1 MNRKLVLVYITGLLI
16 GISYGLHGP
25 LLPLFA
31 KNVIGAS
38 YAELGIIGFANFIPY
53 MFFPLF
59 VGIFLNRFNNGH
71 LLSIGVIINSAS
83 VYLLSIAQ
91 SVPEV
96 MSFRIITGV
105 AHAFFWPPCEAII
118 SNVSKGKTRVRNI
131 ATFTGFFTTGF
142 MIGPLFGSILLENF
156 DATYRIIFEIAAYVL
171 AASLVSSLILSKNRP
186 VINHEKFSLSS
197 LKEIAKFPHVI
208 MLLIYCTA
216 SFGIIL
222 SIYPAFLNDRTMTI
236 VDVEILFFV
245 FGISRILTL
254 AVAGKL
260 AKHTSLTL
268 IIAIFA
274 ISVGLGISF
283 FVETIIEFA
292 IALVLLGF
300 GFSIFFPLTLEIILT
315 KTRSAISGTM
325 IGAYETTFG
334 IGWASGPITAGLI
347 SQFFGNDT
355 PYLIFCIIGIGVAIL
370 SISKRKLLEP
380 NKNPNL

>member
-1 MNRKLVLVYITGLLI
+1 MNRKLALVYVTGLLI

-38 YAELGIIGFANFIPY
+38 YAELGLIGFANFIPY

-91 SVPEV
+91 SVPEI

-171 AASLVSSLILSKNRP
+171 AASLVSSLVLSKNRP
-186 VINHEKFSLSS
+186 KTKHEKFSFSS

-222 SIYPAFLNDRTMTI
+222 SIYPAFLNDRAMTI

-268 IIAIFA
+268 IIAVFS
-274 ISVGLGISF
+274 ISIGLGISF

-292 IALVLLGF
+292 IALILLGF
-300 GFSIFFPLTLEIILT
+300 GFSIFFPLTLEIILS
-315 KTRSAISGTM
+315 KTRRAISGTM

-347 SQFFGNDT
+347 SQFFGNDA
-355 PYLIFCIIGIGVAIL
+355 PYLVFFIIGIGVAIL

-380 NKNPNL
+380 NKNTNL

>member
-1 MNRKLVLVYITGLLI
+1 MNRKLALVYITGLLI

-71 LLSIGVIINSAS
+71 LLSIGVVINSAS

-91 SVPEV
+91 SVPEI
-96 MSFRIITGV
+96 MSFRVITGV

-156 DATYRIIFEIAAYVL
+156 DATYRIIFEIASYVL
-171 AASLVSSLILSKNRP
+171 AAALVSSLVLSKNRT
-186 VINHEKFSLSS
+186 IIKHEKFSFSS
-197 LKEIAKFPHVI
+197 LKEIAKFPYVI

-222 SIYPAFLNDRTMTI
+222 SIYPAFLNDRAMTI

-268 IIAIFA
+268 IIAIFS
-274 ISVGLGISF
+274 ISIGLGISF

-292 IALVLLGF
+292 IALILLGF

-315 KTRSAISGTM
+315 KTRRVISGTM

-347 SQFFGNDT
+347 SQFFGNDA
-355 PYLIFCIIGIGVAIL
+355 PYLVFFIIGIGVAIL

-380 NKNPNL
+380 EKNTNL

>member
-1 MNRKLVLVYITGLLI
+1 MNRRLVLVYITGLLI

-53 MFFPLF
+53 IFFPLF
-59 VGIFLNRFNNGH
+59 VGIFLNRFNNGF

-83 VYLLSIAQ
+83 IYLLSIAQ
-91 SVPEV
+91 SVPEI
-96 MSFRIITGV
+96 MGFRIITGV

-142 MIGPLFGSILLENF
+142 MIGPLFGSILIENF

-171 AASLVSSLILSKNRP
+171 AAALVSSLIVSKNRP
-186 VINHEKFSLSS
+186 IIKHEKFSFSS

-222 SIYPAFLNDRTMTI
+222 SIYPAFLNDRAMTI
-236 VDVEILFFV
+236 IDVEILFFV

-260 AKHTSLTL
+260 AKNTSLTL
-268 IIAIFA
+268 IIAVFS
-274 ISVGLGISF
+274 ISIGLGISF

-292 IALVLLGF
+292 IALILLGF

-347 SQFFGNDT
+347 SQFFGNDA
-355 PYLIFCIIGIGVAIL
+355 PYLIFFIIGLGVAIL

>member
-1 MNRKLVLVYITGLLI
+1 MNRKLALVYITGLLI

-38 YAELGIIGFANFIPY
+38 YAELGLIGFANFIPY

-59 VGIFLNRFNNGH
+59 VGIFLNRFNNGR
-71 LLSIGVIINSAS
+71 LLSIGVIMNSAS

-91 SVPEV
+91 SVPEI
-96 MSFRIITGV
+96 MSFRIISGV

-171 AASLVSSLILSKNRP
+171 AASLVSSLVLSKNRP
-186 VINHEKFSLSS
+186 KTKHEKFSFSS

-222 SIYPAFLNDRTMTI
+222 SIYPAFLNDRAMTI

-268 IIAIFA
+268 IIAVFS
-274 ISVGLGISF
+274 ISIGLGISF

-292 IALVLLGF
+292 IALILLGF
-300 GFSIFFPLTLEIILT
+300 GFSIFFPLTLEIILS
-315 KTRSAISGTM
+315 KTRRAISGTM

-347 SQFFGNDT
+347 SQFFGNDA
-355 PYLIFCIIGIGVAIL
+355 PYLVFFIIGIGVAIL

-380 NKNPNL
+380 NKNTNL

>member
-1 MNRKLVLVYITGLLI
+1 MNRKLALVYITGLLI

-38 YAELGIIGFANFIPY
+38 YAELGLIGFANFIPY

-71 LLSIGVIINSAS
+71 LLSIGVVMNSAS

-91 SVPEV
+91 SVPEI
-96 MSFRIITGV
+96 MGFRIITGV

-171 AASLVSSLILSKNRP
+171 AASLVSSLVLSKNRP
-186 VINHEKFSLSS
+186 KTKHEKFSFSS

-222 SIYPAFLNDRTMTI
+222 SIYPAFLNDRAMTVI
-236 VDVEILFFV
+236 DIEILFFI

-268 IIAIFA
+268 IIAVFS
-274 ISVGLGISF
+274 ISIGLGISF

-292 IALVLLGF
+292 IALILLGF
-300 GFSIFFPLTLEIILT
+300 GFSIFFPLTLEIILS
-315 KTRSAISGTM
+315 KTRRAISGTM

-347 SQFFGNDT
+347 SQFFGNDA
-355 PYLIFCIIGIGVAIL
+355 PYLVFFIIGIGVAIL

-380 NKNPNL
+380 NKNTNL

>member
-1 MNRKLVLVYITGLLI
+1 MNRKLALVYITGLLI

-71 LLSIGVIINSAS
+71 LLSIGVVINSAS

-91 SVPEV
+91 SVPEI
-96 MSFRIITGV
+96 MSFRVITGV

-171 AASLVSSLILSKNRP
+171 AAALVSSLVLSKNRT
-186 VINHEKFSLSS
+186 IIKHEKFSFSS
-197 LKEIAKFPHVI
+197 LKEIAKFPYVI

-222 SIYPAFLNDRTMTI
+222 SIYPAFLNDRAMTI

-260 AKHTSLTL
+260 AKRTSLTL
-268 IIAIFA
+268 IIAIFS
-274 ISVGLGISF
+274 ISIGLGISF

-292 IALVLLGF
+292 IALILLGF

-315 KTRSAISGTM
+315 KTRRVISGTM

-347 SQFFGNDT
+347 SQFFGNDA
-355 PYLIFCIIGIGVAIL
+355 PYLVFFIIGIGVAIL

-380 NKNPNL
+380 EKNTNL